1 MPRVIVQPARNAE
14 SAKNY
19 AKTVEQPISL
29 SMTNKHLDAQDQ
41 SELTRLHPSGGVPVW
56 GTTGGEKGQMETKW
70 NRISTGDVVLF
81 TGRNEVFKVATVT
94 HKFRSAT
101 LADELWEKKVTANNH
116 TASWEFMYA
125 FNQPVDVR
133 ISYDR
138 IIQALDGLP
147 FPTREFSV
155 LNEDQSNRILSYLES
170 ASSTPPP
177 LPSSAATRRVVR
189 EFDEMESEYLA
200 KRRLEQS
207 YLRQYLLSGAE
218 SQCWLCGRTFSAEF
232 LVAAHIKKRSQCTPD
247 EKADIPAI
255 AMLACKFG
263 CDELYERGMVV
274 VGQHGKIAAVKRL
287 TDPSARA
294 YVEGHLKGR
303 SIANWGDR
311 APSHRYFSDHKEF
324 WTKGKPSIGARAGA
338 GSHP

>member
-19 AKTVEQPISL
+19 AKTVETPISL
-29 SMTNKHLDAQDQ
+29 STTSKHLNAQDQ
-41 SELTRLHPSGGVPVW
+41 SALTRLHPSGGVPVW
-56 GTTGGEKGQMETKW
+56 GTTAGEKGQMETRW

-116 TASWEFMYA
+116 KASWEFMYS
-125 FNQPVDVR
+125 FNQPVDVS
-133 ISYDR
+133 ISYDQ
-138 IIQALDGLP
+138 IKQALNGLA

-155 LNEDQSNRILSYLES
+155 LNEDQSDRILSYLES
-170 ASSTPPP
+170 VSSTPPP
-177 LPSSAATRRVVR
+177 LPSSAATRRVLR

-200 KRRLEQS
+200 KRRVEQS
-207 YLRQYLLSGAE
+207 YLRQYLLSGAKGE
-218 SQCWLCGRTFSAEF
+218 CWLCGRNFAAEF
-232 LVAAHIKKRSQCTPD
+232 LVAAHIKKRSHCTPE

-263 CDELYERGMVV
+263 CDELFERGMVV
-274 VGQHGKIAAVKRL
+274 VGQHGKITTMKRL
-287 TDPSARA
+287 TDPSART
-294 YVEGHLKGR
+294 YVEEYLKGR
-303 SIANWGDR
+303 FIGGWAER
-311 APSHRYFSDHKEF
+311 APSHRYFSAHREF
-324 WTKGKPSIGARAGA
+324 WV
-338 GSHP
+338 